1 MRKRRIERAIVLG
14 LVLSSFSTLAS
25 AEINKDTEI
34 TEEQHNQQIVISL
47 PPGEIYDDNK
57 SVDVTGND
65 IILNYDNT
73 FKGAA
78 IWQGGI
84 VISADNGLV
93 VNNLEGKTQN
103 NKGVRA
109 YGLGVTLNAQKIT
122 FNTYDDA
129 VMTEGRAPD
138 GVPIA
143 EGVKNDIIIN
153 ANELNLNSVQGFGIV
168 NNSNEN
174 TNSQN
179 PNGIKPKSNIY
190 VNGIGENS
198 TINIQGGDF
207 IEDLWIGGIIHV
219 GEIYNPKAA
228 IKNSATDTKTV
239 VDADSINLQG
249 VAFGTWAAQG
259 NVEIYGK
266 NNTISAILNGQNID
280 RYGEDR
286 FKVYDN
292 YGIGVYNQSTSIIQA
307 EETNVIHGDKEA
319 VKAASGTVTIGG
331 KNNIFDVSYDE
342 SIIKAENKEQA
353 QNADRYALHTASDTA
368 LIDVD
373 ATESNT
379 ITSRQQ
385 GIYAEKG
392 TVDVKGTDNI
402 IRAGSL
408 TTPYEDFIYY
418 GNDLAINAG
427 SGTEYIGTVNL
438 TAENGGN
445 DISGAVKSI
454 NSSNVTIK
462 GNSNR
467 INSTA
472 EVATQ
477 SGDMVTNESGAEVEK
492 QNHIV
497 SAVYVGNGGN
507 VDITGSTQNV
517 IATQADTSLDTLA
530 SETKER
536 TIWAEDGTI
545 NINGLTSIHASNGSL
560 NDTNSVGVALAAG
573 ASRVVEGNPVEGT
586 VPFSGVINANL
597 ADGSYIYGDML
608 AGNGGLLNIY
618 KGAGVNSGISTLAD
632 GDAANGEPIN
642 NAIIQGNALSA
653 NGGELNLKLGTNTYW
668 QGRADDYQD
677 ADNPDWSTEHAGI
690 FTPEFSNNIE
700 SSGSVNVELDGATW
714 EVTGQTWVTSVSG
727 NGGTIDLSA
736 TPADRSSETHAMH
749 IGNLTGSHNF
759 VVNLDKEHSVSDML
773 YIYNVG
779 EGVNDPNTYTQ
790 HVIINDIK
798 GIENIAD
805 GEKLRFATVMPGVDN
820 LYFTGEYEDGRLPND
835 TTNGATNGVSRA
847 KMRARAAVPNVAMLR
862 DVGAMNNSF
871 LIKNENYS
879 TTDTENTGYN
889 GTQFNEV
896 KPGNEYI
903 DTNYEDGINWYLQR
917 NKAGDEISDGGNTI
931 INMSRANYSQ
941 AVYLDRLNKR
951 LGEARY
957 INGDEGLWVRMRH
970 DKIDKDTG
978 FEITTNMYELGYDKL
993 KESKDKK
1000 GYHRQGVAID
1010 YMDGDTDY
1018 KDVIGSGETNRK
1030 GIWLYDTWFGNKGHY
1045 TDYVFKW
1052 GHLENSFELF
1062 TRSRGE
1068 KVNGDYNNN
1077 VYSLSA
1083 EWGYKDIIDEDKE
1096 NPENNKEKWYI
1107 EPQLQLQYARVTGAD
1122 YTTSQ
1127 GTDVSLDAIDSLI
1140 GRAGFRLGKDFGKE
1154 KKSTFYIKADILHEF
1169 LGDQDISVRDR
1180 TTGGQFTDWRYE
1192 NEGTWYDVG
1201 LGFSTM
1207 LSDHS
1212 YAYLDVEKIFGGD
1225 NDDSY
1230 QISGGV
1236 EWKL

>member
-1 MRKRRIERAIVLG
+1 MKKRRIERALLLG
-14 LVLSSFSTLAS
+14 LVLSTSIYGTSFAEDREYDDGQGNLTITADDNIDNVTINVSETGTKAGIWISGDVTVNNKLTINNVRADENIGKGIS
-25 AEINKDTEI
+25 AYNGHVTVSAKEIEIN
-34 TEEQHNQQIVISL
+34 S
-47 PPGEIYDDNK
+47 YDDGIFTSGPSDDGLK
-57 SVDVTGND
+57 E
-65 IILNYDNT
+65 DNT
-73 FKGAA
+73 
-78 IWQGGI
+78 
-84 VISADNGLV
+84 D
-93 VNNLEGKTQN
+93 VNIKNFDK
-103 NKGVRA
+103 
-109 YGLGVTLNAQKIT
+109 LNIT
-122 FNTYDDA
+122 STH
-129 VMTEGRAPD
+129 
-138 GVPIA
+138 
-143 EGVKNDIIIN
+143 
-153 ANELNLNSVQGFGIV
+153 GFGII
-168 NNSNEN
+168 NNANSEGDKEHSTTILEGTIFETTFYDPNYAKNKGNIYIIGNEN
-174 TNSQN
+174 S
-179 PNGIKPKSNIY
+179 
-190 VNGIGENS
+190 E
-198 TINIQGGDF
+198 INIQGGYHSN
-207 IEDLWIGGIIHV
+207 IKSEA
-219 GEIYNPKAA
+219 KAA
-228 IKNSATDTKTV
+228 VKNGLKASYYNDTSTDYKTV
-239 VDADSINLQG
+239 VKGGTINLTG
-249 VAFGTWAAQG
+249 VGYGTWAETG
-259 NVEIYGK
+259 TVEIEGNQ
-266 NNTISAILNGQNID
+266 NNIKAILDNRFTD
-280 RYGEDR
+280 KYSKSAYGY
-286 FKVYDN
+286 F
-292 YGIGVYNQSTSIIQA
+292 GIGVYNEQDSATTNIKA
-307 EETNVIHGDKEA
+307 TETNYIHGDKEA
-319 VKAASGTVTIGG
+319 VKADGGTATIVG
-331 KNNIFDVSYDE
+331 KSNSFDVSYDE
-342 SIIKAENKEQA
+342 SIVRDDLKQSVAEVE
-353 QNADRYALHTASDTA
+353 RYGLHTASDTA

-472 EVATQ
+472 EVAIQ
-477 SGDMVTNESGAEVEK
+477 SGDKVTDESGAEAEK

-507 VDITGSTQNV
+507 VDITGSTENI

-545 NINGLTSIHASNGSL
+545 NINGLTAIRASNGSI

-573 ASRVVEGNPVEGT
+573 ASRVEGNPEEGT

-618 KGAGVNSGISTLAD
+618 KGAGANAGISTLAD

-642 NAIIQGNALSA
+642 NAVIEGNALSA

-677 ADNPDWSTEHAGI
+677 ANNEEWRQQHEGI
-690 FTPEFSNNIE
+690 FAPEFSNSIE

-749 IGNLTGSHNF
+749 IGNLTGNHNF

-773 YIYNVG
+773 YIYRVG
-779 EGVNDPNTYTQ
+779 EGENDPNTYTQ

-805 GEKLRFATVMPGVDN
+805 GEKLRFATVMPGVGN

-835 TTNGATNGVSRA
+835 TVNGATNGVSRA
-847 KMRARAAVPNVAMLR
+847 QMRARAAVPNVAMFR
-862 DVGAMNNSF
+862 DAGAMNNSF

-889 GTQFNEV
+889 GTQFDEV

-1045 TDYVFKW
+1045 TDYVLKW

-1062 TRSRGE
+1062 TKSRGE
-1068 KVNGDYNNN
+1068 RVNGDYNNN

-1083 EWGYKDIIDEDKE
+1083 EWGYKDILDEDKE

-1212 YAYLDVEKIFGGD
+1212 YAYLDLEKVFGGD